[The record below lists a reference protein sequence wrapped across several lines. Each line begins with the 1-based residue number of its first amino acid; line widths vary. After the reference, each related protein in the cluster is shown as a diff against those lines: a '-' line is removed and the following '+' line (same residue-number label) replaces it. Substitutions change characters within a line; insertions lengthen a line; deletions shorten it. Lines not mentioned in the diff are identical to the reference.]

1 MAKVK
6 WGVLG
11 AGGIARR
18 RTIPGL
24 IKARNAELVAVM
36 DTAEGLAHEV
46 KAEFGAR
53 RAYTTTRALLAD
65 PEVEAVY
72 IASPVAFHK
81 EQALACAASGKHI
94 LIEKP
99 IALTAREGEEVAK
112 ACDDAGIIAAAGFMM
127 RLHTY
132 HRQLRELVA
141 AGRLGRIVSCRAQ
154 LTCWYP
160 EIPGAWRQYTATSG
174 GGAMMDMGI
183 HCIDLIQYI
192 TGAKAVRVSGMTD
205 TLAFGYEV
213 EDASTLLLRL
223 DNGAIASV
231 EAYFCI
237 PDAAARGR
245 LEIYGTRG
253 SALCEGTIGQVE
265 GGTADVFLGDDTLG
279 YDARQDR
286 VDVAPVKLSSD
297 FGDMYTSQIEA
308 FGRSILEG
316 APVAAPL
323 ADALQAQRIVE
334 ACYESAKTRT
344 TIDL

>member
-24 IKARNAELVAVM
+24 INARNAELVAVM
-36 DTAEGLAHEV
+36 DTAEELAREV

-53 RAYTTTRALLAD
+53 RAYTATEALLAD

-81 EQALACAASGKHI
+81 QQALACAAGGKHV

-99 IALTAREGEEVAK
+99 IALTAREGEEVIK

-127 RLHTY
+127 RFHTY
-132 HRQLRELVA
+132 HRQLREIIA

-160 EIPGAWRQYTATSG
+160 EIPGAWRQKTATSG

-192 TGAKAVRVSGMTD
+192 TGTKAVRVSGMTD

-213 EDASTLLLRL
+213 EDAATLLLRL
-223 DNGAIASV
+223 DNGAVASV
-231 EAYFCI
+231 DAYLCI
-237 PDAAARGR
+237 PDPGPAAVWRITHTGR
-245 LEIYGTRG
+245 
-253 SALCEGTIGQVE
+253 ALCEGTIGQVE
-265 GGTADVFLGDDTLG
+265 SGTADVLLGDDTLG
-279 YDARQDR
+279 YDAKQDR
-286 VDVAPVKLSSD
+286 VDVTPVKLLSD
-297 FGDMYTSQIEA
+297 FGNMYTSQIEA

-316 APVAAPL
+316 APVAVPL
-323 ADALQAQRIVE
+323 ADALRAQRIVE
-334 ACYESAKTRT
+334 ACYESAKTRGT
-344 TIDL
+344 VDL